1 MALSVLDKYLATCS
15 ILLSALMIAMGNM
28 SRSKESQIAPIK
40 QQTLSTIYYL
50 QSAIYYLQSAAG
62 RSTCCGCAWSRL
74 TAPSRTSAPA
84 ESPSTPSGSSSY
96 ILYRLHRLKNSI
108 LCLIL
113 SSLQIRARARH
124 RAEHPPQQRPLLR
137 DARRGRQL
145 RHRHGVPVPGVPSS
159 RDTACHLPRYGQR
172 QYGPLLHILHYWCP
186 IGHRI

>member
-1 MALSVLDKYLATCS
+1 MYYP
-15 ILLSALMIAMGNM
+15 LSA
-28 SRSKESQIAPIK
+28 
-40 QQTLSTIYYL
+40 TYYL
-50 QSAIYYLQSAAG
+50 LSAAG

-96 ILYRLHRLKNSI
+96 NLYRLHPCHNSRT

-137 DARRGRQL
+137 DARGGRQL
-145 RHRHGVPVPGVPSS
+145 RHRHRVPVPGVPSTG
-159 RDTACHLPRYGQR
+159 DTASHLPRYGQ
-172 QYGPLLHILHYWCP
+172 LLYITLLLY
-186 IGHRI
+186 

>member
-1 MALSVLDKYLATCS
+1 
-15 ILLSALMIAMGNM
+15 MGNM
-28 SRSKESQIAPIK
+28 SRSKESQIAPINNRHYLLS
-40 QQTLSTIYYL
+40 TTYNLLSTIYY
-50 QSAIYYLQSAAG
+50 IYYLQSAAG

-159 RDTACHLPRYGQR
+159 RDTASHLPWYGQL
-172 QYGPLLHILHYWCP
+172 QYGPLLYSWVGP
-186 IGHRI
+186 A